1 MTDRW
6 ELIRVFT
13 TIRQVSLHSAN
24 KSKTARIVDY
34 IHEEY
39 PDIRMDKK
47 DDGFDKLLCRLL
59 KDGWEPFSY
68 ASNDMNHT
76 LCFRRVSR

>member
-1 MTDRW
+1 MAGTW
-6 ELIRVFT
+6 ELITVQTYTRY
-13 TIRQVSLHSAN
+13 VSLYSAN
-24 KSKTARIVDY
+24 ISKTALILDY
-34 IHEEY
+34 IHGEY
-39 PDIRMDKK
+39 PDIILDKK
-47 DDGFDKLLCRLL
+47 DDGFNKLLCRLL